1 MKKIIGSPSTGKSR
15 ALMEIADAEHG
26 VYVCGDVTKGKL
38 RASTYGFSNVT
49 IISYR
54 DYFLDNYDMNKP
66 VYIDEIEN
74 YLETCEYISG
84 FSFTI

>member
-1 MKKIIGSPSTGKSR
+1 MKKIIGSPGTGKSR
-15 ALMEIADAEHG
+15 ALMETADAESG
-26 VYVCGDVTKGKL
+26 VYVCSDVLKAKIK
-38 RASTYGFSNVT
+38 ASSYGLSNLD